1 MVYDVNTDEAYDIYL
16 QSGTGRLTASE
27 YNVTHTV
34 SREQQ
39 NHEDDMMQVRKRLLH
54 DFEFTSAA
62 SGGNECTNIVGS
74 SDKGVVGGHVDT
86 NGDRMTSYIGCEEMC
101 GYLWQWSED
110 IGPCAS
116 QEDYWQ
122 VYDGLGWLGQSSGRF
137 AGLFFGAN
145 WVGSSSC
152 GSRSRTSYSYDLRS
166 LTAADTS
173 GRGVSRILRM

>member
-74 SDKGVVGGHVDT
+74 SDKGVAGGHVDT
-86 NGDRMTSYIGCEEMC
+86 AGDRMTSFIGCEEMC
-101 GYLWQWSED
+101 GYLYQWFEEYGGD
-110 IGPCAS
+110 GT
-116 QEDYWQ
+116 DHNDR
-122 VYDGLGWLGQSSGRF
+122 VFDGLGWFGQTHSIILAMYGGGAWVSGSF
-137 AGLFFGAN
+137 
-145 WVGSSSC
+145 C
-152 GSRSRTSYSYDLRS
+152 GSRSRDFCSGTPRS
-166 LTAADTS
+166 TVSGGLG
-173 GRGVSRILRM
+173 GRGVSRVLRM